1 MADEPLLQ
9 VRELRTHFFTRQGV
23 VRAVDG
29 VSFDLRAG
37 DALGLVGES
46 GCGKSVTARSL
57 IRLVERP
64 GRIVGGEVRFQG
76 RDLLALDERA
86 LRRIRGRDI
95 TMVFQDP
102 MSSLNPVLS
111 IADQV
116 TEVYRVHEERINENQ
131 VFWDEVARTLVPAL
145 PPRSRRY
152 FDDCLEMLRSVQL
165 PAPEVRAYGYPHQL
179 SGGQRQRVMLAIA
192 LACQPSL
199 LIADEAT
206 TALDVTVQA
215 QIMALLSDLRRQ
227 TGMAMLVI
235 THNLGLVAEFC
246 NRVAVMYAGHI
257 VEEASVDDLFTR
269 PQHPYTQ
276 GLLRS
281 LPSVDASVEWLT
293 PIEGEVPDPINLPA
307 GCHFAPRCPRV
318 MDVCR
323 VEYPRARPAPAT
335 TDHHEV
341 SCHLY

>member
-1 MADEPLLQ
+1 MAAEPLLQ
-9 VRELRTHFFTRQGV
+9 VRDLRTHFFTRQGV

-29 VSFDLRAG
+29 VSFDLAPG

-57 IRLVERP
+57 MRLIDRP
-64 GRIVGGEVRFQG
+64 GRIVGGRAVFKG

-86 LRRIRGRDI
+86 LRRVRGREI

-111 IADQV
+111 IVDQV
-116 TEVYRVHEERINENQ
+116 SEVYRMHAPAIDENRL
-131 VFWDEVARTLVPAL
+131 FWGELAHAVVPFL
-145 PPRSRRY
+145 PPASRRY
-152 FDDCLEMLRSVQL
+152 FRDCVDILRSVRL
-165 PAPEVRAYGYPHQL
+165 PAAEARAGGYPHQF

-192 LACQPSL
+192 LACQPAL

-215 QIMALLSDLRRQ
+215 QIMDLLGEMRQ
-227 TGMAMLVI
+227 RTEMAVLVI

-257 VEEASVDDLFTR
+257 VEETSVETLFSQ
-269 PQHPYTQ
+269 PSHPYTR

-281 LPSVDASVEWLT
+281 IPSVDAAVEWLT
-293 PIEGEVPDPINLPA
+293 PIEGEVPNPTHMPP
-307 GCHFAPRCPRV
+307 GCHFAPRCPRA
-318 MDVCR
+318 MEVCQ
-323 VEYPRARPAPAT
+323 VEYPRPRELPVIGPR
-335 TDHHEV
+335 HEV